1 VASSIS
7 IIDGQP
13 AKFGAN
19 VAERKNIPIN
29 HFIAGDILFYN
40 MVIGKIGMSGWWCS
54 QCKLFKTAWQHA
66 GHERGEPW
74 TIESL
79 KEHARK
85 IEVNEI
91 NTKDVQAVCGVRGK
105 PIFDAIPLSHFIT
118 APILHMTIS
127 KGNNVLDNYV
137 AEMQAAAEGYSDEYY
152 LAEKEQA

>member
-54 QCKLFKTAWQHA
+54 QCKLFKTA
-66 GHERGEPW
+66 
-74 TIESL
+74 
-79 KEHARK
+79 
-85 IEVNEI
+85 
-91 NTKDVQAVCGVRGK
+91 
-105 PIFDAIPLSHFIT
+105 
-118 APILHMTIS
+118 
-127 KGNNVLDNYV
+127 
-137 AEMQAAAEGYSDEYY
+137 
-152 LAEKEQA
+152 